1 MVDDERLNEDL
12 WKESRIVSIKHKLI
26 RAVVKRNFELGDR
39 LMAMLAQS
47 AADEHAEVRRI
58 YAVVKRWPWV
68 MRYRYWLEH
77 ELLPEE
83 YPHGSLKRRV
93 SRT

>member
-1 MVDDERLNEDL
+1 MA
-12 WKESRIVSIKHKLI
+12 SRIPSDDVHFSNGSTTHIKHKLI

-39 LMAMLAQS
+39 LMEELAQAS
-47 AADEHAEVRRI
+47 STDHAEVRRI

-68 MRYRYWLEH
+68 IRYRHWFEH
-77 ELLPEE
+77 ALLPEE
-83 YPHGSLKRRV
+83 YPHCSLKRRI